1 MSMAGSAGS
10 VRCADKGKSLS
21 DGISTEDAVVVVM
34 VKVLRKTVFAMTM
47 QKPLFGYDQQ
57 IKTEK

>member
-1 MSMAGSAGS
+1 
-10 VRCADKGKSLS
+10 
-21 DGISTEDAVVVVM
+21 M